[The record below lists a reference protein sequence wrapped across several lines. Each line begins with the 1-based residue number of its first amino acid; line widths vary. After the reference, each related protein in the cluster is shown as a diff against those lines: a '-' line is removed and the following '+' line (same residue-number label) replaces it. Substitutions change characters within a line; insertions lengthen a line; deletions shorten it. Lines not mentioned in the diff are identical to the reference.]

1 LLGSTSVDACVEH
14 KIVLTNLRGVCQSY
28 TFNKHDIHV
37 SFYIQA
43 QLLCS
48 YSFLGPYKQ
57 KKIPKKKSKEKILKT
72 KIMTEEKQK

>member
-1 LLGSTSVDACVEH
+1 MGSTSVDACVEH
-14 KIVLTNLRGVCQSY
+14 KIVLTNLGGVCQSY

-48 YSFLGPYKQ
+48 YSFLGPV
-57 KKIPKKKSKEKILKT
+57 
-72 KIMTEEKQK
+72 